1 MFLVDTGVEISLIPN
16 TDPNSKPSDFKLFA
30 ANNSTIHTFGE
41 TELVLNLRLKR
52 PLAWKFRIAEVPS
65 PILGADFLNYYGLIV
80 DVHQRRL
87 NDPYSNTFSVGY
99 LALSDDPS
107 VSVFIRDSRY
117 SKIFT
122 DFPEVTG
129 AKPAKPVTASDV
141 FHHIETTGPLVS
153 ERTRRL
159 IPEKYKIAQTEFED
173 LVKQGICR
181 HSKSP
186 WASPIHMVRSKNRP
200 WRICGDCRSLNSRTV
215 RDKYPIP
222 YLQDYSMQL
231 LGKRVFSK
239 LDLHRAYYQIPV
251 APTDD
256 IKTAVTTP
264 FGLYEYVFMPF
275 GLRNAA
281 QSFQRFINRVMSDLD
296 FIFVYLDD
304 ILIFSSTPEEHE
316 KHLRIVLERLK
327 ESGLR
332 LNLSKCELGKSEI
345 VFLSHLV
352 NHEGSKPCA
361 EKVEAILEYPKPST
375 VADLHR
381 FLGMINFFRRSIPH
395 AAAIQAPLYEYMH
408 NTKKNDQTPMAWTPE
423 AEQAFE
429 QCKTSLAKAT
439 LLSHPSTEAETR
451 LVTDASDFAMGAS
464 LEQYIDNIS
473 KSLAFF
479 SRKFSSSQR
488 NYSAYDRE
496 LTAIYESI
504 KYLDQISWKVE
515 ILK

>member
-1 MFLVDTGVEISLIPN
+1 
-16 TDPNSKPSDFKLFA
+16 
-30 ANNSTIHTFGE
+30 
-41 TELVLNLRLKR
+41 
-52 PLAWKFRIAEVPS
+52 
-65 PILGADFLNYYGLIV
+65 
-80 DVHQRRL
+80 
-87 NDPYSNTFSVGY
+87 
-99 LALSDDPS
+99 
-107 VSVFIRDSRY
+107 
-117 SKIFT
+117 
-122 DFPEVTG
+122 
-129 AKPAKPVTASDV
+129 
-141 FHHIETTGPLVS
+141 
-153 ERTRRL
+153 
-159 IPEKYKIAQTEFED
+159 
-173 LVKQGICR
+173 
-181 HSKSP
+181 
-186 WASPIHMVRSKNRP
+186 
-200 WRICGDCRSLNSRTV
+200 
-215 RDKYPIP
+215 
-222 YLQDYSMQL
+222 
-231 LGKRVFSK
+231 
-239 LDLHRAYYQIPV
+239 
-251 APTDD
+251 
-256 IKTAVTTP
+256 
-264 FGLYEYVFMPF
+264 MPF
-275 GLRNAA
+275 GLRNAV

-296 FIFVYLDD
+296 FIFNYLDD

-316 KHLRIVLERLK
+316 KHFRIVLERLK

-439 LLSHPSTEAETR
+439 LLSNPSTEAETR

-464 LEQYIDNIS
+464 LEQYIDNIW

-496 LTAIYESI
+496 LTAVYESI
-504 KYLDQISWKVE
+504 KYFKYFLEGRNFKIVTDHKPLVYAFSQKADKASPHQCRQLCFISKFTTAFEYLPGSANVAADALSQIDMIRLPLEIEMPELAELQKDDAELAGLLTSSNTSL
-515 ILK
+515 ILKCIELGHTHSPIYCDSTGKILRPYIPKSLRKQIFDRSLTVSSRT